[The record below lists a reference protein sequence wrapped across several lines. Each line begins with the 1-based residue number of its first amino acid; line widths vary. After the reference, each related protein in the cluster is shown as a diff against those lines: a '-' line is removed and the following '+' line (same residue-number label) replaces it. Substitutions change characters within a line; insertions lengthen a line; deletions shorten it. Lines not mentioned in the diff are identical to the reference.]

1 MKAVIGTKSGPPEV
15 LELREVDK
23 PIPKDDE
30 ILVRIHATTV
40 TIGDVFLR
48 KLGLPLTLVFRLFG
62 MGRTEIPGHELAGE
76 IEAVGAGVTRFKVGD
91 QVFGTSSGLKQGTYA
106 EYICLPEER
115 KRGMLA
121 TKPVNMTFE
130 EAAAVPIGGM
140 TALQILRRG
149 NIQPGQKVLVYGASG
164 SVGTYGVQL
173 AKHYYGAEV
182 SGVCST
188 ANLEMVKSIGAGQV
202 IDYTKEDFT
211 QSGKTY
217 DVVFD
222 AVRKISSSDSKG
234 ALKKSGVF
242 LSASESTSETSE
254 DLVFLRD
261 LIEAG
266 KLKAVIDRRYPLE
279 EIVEAH
285 RYVEKGHK
293 KGNVVVTVVDNNEA

>member
-1 MKAVIGTKSGPPEV
+1 MRAIVAKKSGPPEV

-23 PIPKDDE
+23 PTPKDDE
-30 ILVRIHATTV
+30 ILIKIHAATV

-48 KLGLPLTLVFRLFG
+48 ELGFVLLLVFRLFG
-62 MGRTEIPGHELAGE
+62 MGRTEIPGHEFAGE
-76 IEAVGAGVTRFKVGD
+76 VESVGAWVKRFKVGD
-91 QVFGTSSGLKQGTYA
+91 QVFGTSSGTKQGTYA

-115 KRGMLA
+115 KNGML
-121 TKPVNMTFE
+121 TTMPVNMTYE
-130 EAAAVPIGGM
+130 QAAAVPVGGM

-149 NIQPGQKVLVYGASG
+149 KIQPGQKVLVYGASG

-173 AKHYYGAEV
+173 AKYFGADV
-182 SGVCST
+182 TGVCST
-188 ANLEMVKSIGAGQV
+188 TNLDMVKSLGAEKV

-211 QSGKTY
+211 QSGETY

-234 ALKKSGVF
+234 VLNPNGVF

-254 DLVFLRD
+254 DLVFLKD

-266 KLKAVIDRRYPLE
+266 KLKAVIDKRYPLE
-279 EIVEAH
+279 DIVEAH

-293 KGNVVVTVVDNNEA
+293 KGNVVIIVVADS